1 MRDAEVGG
9 CRGRAPSREWFT
21 RLKYGLTTWQIAQRT
36 GFDAELT
43 RSLAYKIRHPDWAN
57 RQEQARRK
65 DQLEQRV
72 PWRNERDGEGWRV
85 PWPGTK
91 SRMIYGLLKYGLTTQ
106 QIAEVTGFKRG
117 LVRVW
122 PTKSAN
128 RVAQPRR
135 RQLVRASMRDFPVG
149 ARSISGPTAPCR
161 RKMCSDLPRRYVRD
175 FHTQSA
181 APWHGVARTALR
193 LPMAP

>member
-1 MRDAEVGG
+1 MRDAEGWRVPWPGTK
-9 CRGRAPSREWFT
+9 SRVVYDW
-21 RLKYGLTTWQIAQRT
+21 LKYGLTTWQIAQRT

-43 RSLAYKIRHPDWAN
+43 RSLAYKICHPDWAN

-117 LVRVW
+117 LVRVLAHKIRQSGC
-122 PTKSAN
+122 PAETPPISAGIN
-128 RVAQPRR
+128 A
-135 RQLVRASMRDFPVG
+135 
-149 ARSISGPTAPCR
+149 
-161 RKMCSDLPRRYVRD
+161 
-175 FHTQSA
+175 
-181 APWHGVARTALR
+181 
-193 LPMAP
+193 